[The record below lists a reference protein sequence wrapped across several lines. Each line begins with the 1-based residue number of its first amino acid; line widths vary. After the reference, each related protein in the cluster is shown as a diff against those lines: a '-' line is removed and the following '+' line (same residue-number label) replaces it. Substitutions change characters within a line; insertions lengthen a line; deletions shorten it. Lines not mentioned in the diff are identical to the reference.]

1 MKKMLVVMLVAMAL
15 VQSCKDAPG
24 KHLPQKKM
32 EDVLLD
38 LAMAET
44 YSGVTRDNAHPSGAK
59 NIDSLAYYYRQ
70 ILDHH
75 KVSVEE
81 FRQSIDWYK
90 AHPDVLDT
98 MCNNMMNKGG
108 RIQTEAAKTS
118 KF

>member
-1 MKKMLVVMLVAMAL
+1 MKKLLAATL
-15 VQSCKDAPG
+15 FIISTLQACKEAPG

-38 LAMAET
+38 LAMAEA
-44 YSGVTRDNAHPSGAK
+44 YSGVTRDNLHPSGAK